1 MPFVSPKFFS
11 IVLLG
16 RQNPQIL
23 NHDFLIKNR
32 VLPIRKEPFR
42 SLIRNSSEEKQPFS
56 EFLSTPPVTTLT
68 YKWISIII
76 EINRYQIRDNNFKV
90 PSNSPIVNITKQ
102 YFGKFLTYTPF
113 QLGGMNFAFK
123 LGFSDDKDEKDFDDR
138 LGIDREKFGTCLKTE
153 KARFSTRINSPWND
167 GQIEI
172 QINKPKKGLK
182 DGEIN
187 FNFEFFYENIDSFIG
202 KLDEAD
208 KAYKLFND
216 ILKKLKVGRK
226 K

>member
-1 MPFVSPKFFS
+1 
-11 IVLLG
+11 
-16 RQNPQIL
+16 
-23 NHDFLIKNR
+23 
-32 VLPIRKEPFR
+32 
-42 SLIRNSSEEKQPFS
+42 
-56 EFLSTPPVTTLT
+56 
-68 YKWISIII
+68 
-76 EINRYQIRDNNFKV
+76 
-90 PSNSPIVNITKQ
+90 
-102 YFGKFLTYTPF
+102 
-113 QLGGMNFAFK
+113 
-123 LGFSDDKDEKDFDDR
+123 LGFSDYKDEKDFDDR

-153 KARFSTRINSPWND
+153 KARFSATINSPWND

-172 QINKPKKGLK
+172 QINKPKEGLK

-187 FNFEFFYENIDSFIG
+187 FNFEFFYEDIDSFIG